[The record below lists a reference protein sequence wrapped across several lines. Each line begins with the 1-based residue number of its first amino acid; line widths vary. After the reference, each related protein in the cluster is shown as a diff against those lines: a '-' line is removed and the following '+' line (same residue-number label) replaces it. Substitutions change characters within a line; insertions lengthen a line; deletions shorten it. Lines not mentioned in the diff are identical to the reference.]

1 MKNVSI
7 LALFQALSSV
17 ISGILIS
24 KMSFIGRV
32 GINMMHRE
40 YLIFKTW
47 WKTAL
52 LFFVTQLVLI
62 LILEILR
69 KISPKF
75 QKIISFL
82 LVIIGGVGAY
92 LTYIDFTTTSH
103 KMMKMSFHSGFYL
116 FWVSWFI
123 TCFYYLFQR
132 FPQKHK
138 KETIIQ
144 PLNNPQ
150 ENSVKD

>member
-1 MKNVSI
+1 MKNISI

-17 ISGILIS
+17 VSGILIS
-24 KMSFIGRV
+24 KISFIGRI

-52 LFFVTQLVLI
+52 LFFITQLILI

-75 QKIISFL
+75 QKVISSFF
-82 LVIIGGVGAY
+82 VIIGGIGAY
-92 LTYIDFTTTSH
+92 LTYVDFTTTSH

-132 FPQKHK
+132 FSQKHR
-138 KETIIQ
+138 KEIV
-144 PLNNPQ
+144 NNPQ
-150 ENSVKD
+150 DNSIKD